1 MSRFTIGIA
10 AVGALLGLLFNS
22 GTDLT
27 SPTGSLTSVSTSVS
41 TSLAAAPVR

>member
-22 GTDLT
+22 GTDIP
-27 SPTGSLTSVSTSVS
+27 SPTGSLTSVTTSV
-41 TSLAAAPVR
+41 AAAQVR